1 MQEHQAAPGEKAIKR
16 APQQASAQ
24 LERMRGDTYLGMAFS
39 NVIVLFIILDTAAV
53 LRAHGIT
60 DIPVADGTLGHML
73 HGETDACLS
82 FDAFKSDT
90 KVKTLE
96 NARQTRIG
104 DEENQLMMVAAVAER
119 YRRLMN

>member
-1 MQEHQAAPGEKAIKR
+1 
-16 APQQASAQ
+16 
-24 LERMRGDTYLGMAFS
+24 MARLATCS
-39 NVIVLFIILDTAAV
+39 
-53 LRAHGIT
+53 
-60 DIPVADGTLGHML
+60 

>member
-1 MQEHQAAPGEKAIKR
+1 
-16 APQQASAQ
+16 
-24 LERMRGDTYLGMAFS
+24 MRGDTYLGMAFS
-39 NVIVLFIILDTAAV
+39 NVIVFFIILDTAAV
-53 LRAHGIT
+53 LHAHGIT

>member
-1 MQEHQAAPGEKAIKR
+1 
-16 APQQASAQ
+16 
-24 LERMRGDTYLGMAFS
+24 
-39 NVIVLFIILDTAAV
+39 
-53 LRAHGIT
+53 
-60 DIPVADGTLGHML
+60 ML